1 MQLNGV
7 DRVGS
12 KERTEITIA
21 FTRDR
26 NKGKRLAL
34 IASGSH
40 AFVAAAWISLRS
52 YGIYDEFFQS
62 SMDPQGLKTH
72 AAAFDLTI
80 GVGKERPGGGNT
92 ITRGELRG
100 FTWPNHETKRE
111 DGRCICPTQLRQA
124 TLPFDPIGQIVTK
137 ANGEVF
143 GRSIPSASPCLWHDG
158 MMALWHYGIMAETA
172 WRFK

>member
-1 MQLNGV
+1 MELARRQPLHRLDWGIRTIGKQPAEMRLNGV
-7 DRVGS
+7 DKVAS

-62 SMDPQGLKTH
+62 SMDPH
-72 AAAFDLTI
+72 DPC
-80 GVGKERPGGGNT
+80 RS
-92 ITRGELRG
+92 
-100 FTWPNHETKRE
+100 
-111 DGRCICPTQLRQA
+111 
-124 TLPFDPIGQIVTK
+124 LPLD
-137 ANGEVF
+137 
-143 GRSIPSASPCLWHDG
+143 H
-158 MMALWHYGIMAETA
+158 
-172 WRFK
+172 